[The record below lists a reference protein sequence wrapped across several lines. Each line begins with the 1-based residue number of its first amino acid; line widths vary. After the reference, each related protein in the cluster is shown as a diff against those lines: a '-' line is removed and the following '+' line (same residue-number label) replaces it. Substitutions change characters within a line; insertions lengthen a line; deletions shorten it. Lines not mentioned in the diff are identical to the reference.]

1 MYSDSD
7 AVHKAEIEVA
17 LCVHTIRQI
26 LVASKFF
33 CRIGYL
39 RVSNTTAL
47 CTTNKRFSPPEIPIG
62 RDLIQVA

>member
-7 AVHKAEIEVA
+7 AVHKAEIEAA
-17 LCVHTIRQI
+17 LCVHAIRQI
-26 LVASKFF
+26 LVTSKFF

-39 RVSNTTAL
+39 RLSDTTAL

-62 RDLIQVA
+62 GDVIYVA